1 MFWDKSAGLFFQ
13 WTVPWQTSYE
23 NSPTQKRLF
32 LTLYACETDTI
43 VTSVC
48 RDLPSEVATS
58 CDNFDPEQHIG
69 SADVPE
75 ERVSIDKRS
84 WFRLFQ
90 KRAFFLR

>member
-1 MFWDKSAGLFFQ
+1 MKTATLYSD
-13 WTVPWQTSYE
+13 
-23 NSPTQKRLF
+23 LF

-58 CDNFDPEQHIG
+58 CDSFNPEQHIG

-90 KRAFFLR
+90 KRAFFHW